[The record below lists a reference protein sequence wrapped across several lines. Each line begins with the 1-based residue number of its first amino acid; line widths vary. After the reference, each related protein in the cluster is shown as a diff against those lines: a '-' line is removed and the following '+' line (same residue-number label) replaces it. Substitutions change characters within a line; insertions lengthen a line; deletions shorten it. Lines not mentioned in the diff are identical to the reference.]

1 MKQLLYLAVLL
12 FASMLL
18 ETAVAEKPNIIF
30 ILSDDIAQGD
40 LGCYGQKLIQTPNL
54 DRMAAEGTRYMQAY
68 TGTTVCAPTRSSL
81 MTGLHMGHCPVRA
94 NREIQ
99 PEGQMPLPEGT
110 YTVAKLLKANGYAT
124 ACVGKWGMGM
134 FHTSGS
140 PMKMGF
146 DHFYGYNCQRHA
158 HSYFPAF
165 LYNDDKRF
173 PLPGNEGGKREDY
186 AQDFIANETLRW
198 VRENHK
204 QPFFLF
210 YAATIPHG

>member
-1 MKQLLYLAVLL
+1 MKRVLHLAVLVW
-12 FASMLL
+12 ASMLL

-40 LGCYGQKLIQTPNL
+40 LGCYGQKLIQTPHL

-94 NREIQ
+94 NREIR

-110 YTVAKLLKANGYAT
+110 YTVAKLLKTNGYAT

-134 FHTSGS
+134 FDTSGS

-173 PLPGNEGGKREDY
+173 PLPGNAGGKREDY
-186 AQDFIANETLRW
+186 AQDFIAGETLRW
-198 VRENHK
+198 VREN
-204 QPFFLF
+204 
-210 YAATIPHG
+210 